1 MKPFIVCHMMAS
13 LDGRIDCDMLDNL
26 PDGSCYYNTLDSY
39 KCQAFIEGRVSRT
52 KHAAL
57 PEKFETTDNT
67 PCGFSVD
74 SFSLPD
80 KCSYSVSID
89 THGTL
94 MWDDWYVDEKPLICI
109 VSEDAPAEYL
119 KYLGRRCIYHIAVGK
134 GRIDLVRAMDILNTK
149 FGIERVALVGG
160 GNINGAFLDAGL
172 IDEISMVYG
181 PIIDARKGMVAAF
194 DGLPEGTA
202 PRLFKLKK
210 CKQFDDGCVWV
221 TYVPKK

>member
-1 MKPFIVCHMMAS
+1 MAS
-13 LDGRIDCDMLDNL
+13 LDGRIDCDMLENL
-26 PDGSCYYNTLDSY
+26 PDGSCYYDTLDSY
-39 KCQAFIEGRVSRT
+39 KCQAFIEGRVSRA
-52 KHAAL
+52 KHAASKT
-57 PEKFETTDNT
+57 KFQATDNT
-67 PCGFSVD
+67 PCGYSVFSD
-74 SFSLPD
+74 FRSD

-94 MWDDWYVDEKPLICI
+94 MWDDWQVDDKPLICI
-109 VSEDAPAEYL
+109 VSENTPAEYI
-119 KYLGRRCIYHIAVGK
+119 KYLRRLCIYHIAVGK
-134 GRIDLVRAMDILNTK
+134 DRINLPQAMDIMNAD
-149 FGIERVALVGG
+149 FGVERVALVGG

-181 PIIDARKGMVAAF
+181 PIIDARKGMVATF

-202 PRLFKLKK
+202 PRLFKLKG